1 MTNIENVNYQTL
13 ANNAKVIRED
23 AVLFNAKA
31 TSVYNKI
38 KEMHS
43 VWYGTQFEE
52 LVKKFQNI
60 IPQLNNILDLVVGDI
75 PYSLEMVANNYSQS
89 DKGINI
95 TSAEKT
101 MPIKIEDFPQ
111 YTEGQNNLMRCISGE
126 VENYQTQITTNL
138 DEIMA
143 KMDDIQRTF
152 ASTPWES
159 DASEKY
165 SATLTNLKN
174 EIVESFDNIKS
185 QFTNLMNQTL
195 SAIQAAETG
204 NTL

>member
-1 MTNIENVNYQTL
+1 M
-13 ANNAKVIRED
+13 
-23 AVLFNAKA
+23 
-31 TSVYNKI
+31 
-38 KEMHS
+38 
-43 VWYGTQFEE
+43 
-52 LVKKFQNI
+52 
-60 IPQLNNILDLVVGDI
+60 
-75 PYSLEMVANNYSQS
+75 
-89 DKGINI
+89 DK
-95 TSAEKT
+95 
-101 MPIKIEDFPQ
+101 
-111 YTEGQNNLMRCISGE
+111 
-126 VENYQTQITTNL
+126 TQITTNL